1 MGISYWRCGRIVPR
15 LVAASLLIHSIGG
28 SAAPAPGIR
37 ELVEIRDI
45 DSLAISP
52 DAKHLVFRTVAA
64 DIERNSY
71 DLEWHSLALDSGEV
85 RSIGSAGDPIYVDPG
100 LIAADSPVW
109 SPDGRSIMFRSL
121 VDGAIGVWRA
131 ASDGTSSSP
140 LIVRDENVESLALG
154 ADGKSLTYRVGPS
167 RAEIRRAEESE
178 YYSGILVDASV
189 DLAQNLFRGGS
200 IDGRM
205 ASQRLVGY
213 WFVRAGLLWR
223 YPRQK
228 RRFDLKSGADEAVGP
243 REPVAAF
250 EPPSMSDEVSATS
263 TLGDRAH
270 ATWDGKS
277 GSLSA
282 ALQGRSNSVRC
293 SDPLCSSGRVAA
305 LEWRPGTKQLLITFT
320 DRNRRQSLYLW
331 DVAANALHLIIE
343 SDGLLSG
350 DRHSWAPCALT
361 GSRAYCVAAS
371 AASPPKLVAIDLDRR
386 SSTVLYDPNG
396 LWRKAYSPN
405 IEQLRWKTAD
415 GTSVTG
421 TLLTPRGDLSH
432 PAPLFINYYS
442 CDGFLRG
449 GEGDEWPIPSLID
462 SGFAVAC
469 VNAAPFTGPQDGVAT
484 YRTGLEAVRSLVDLL
499 ARRGLIDR
507 NKVAM
512 GGFSIGSEVTTWIAL
527 HSDLLAA
534 LSIASAQSDPTGYW
548 FDAIGAGDRP
558 KIIRKVWGLG
568 TPEETPARWKL
579 VSAALNAERIR
590 APILLQLSEQ
600 EARQIPEFY
609 ARLTGS
615 PTPAELYAY
624 PDEDHLKIEAR
635 HRLAAYERN
644 LDWFRYWLQNYRD
657 PDSGKVV
664 QYARWD
670 RMKTAWNASKH
681 LTHSTTESKGRAKP
695 SR

>member
-1 MGISYWRCGRIVPR
+1 MAG
-15 LVAASLLIHSIGG
+15 LVAASLLNHSIRVY
-28 SAAPAPGIR
+28 AAAAPGIR
-37 ELVEIRDI
+37 DLVEIGDI

-52 DAKHLVFRTVAA
+52 DSKHLVFRTVAA

-71 DLEWHSLALDSGEV
+71 DLEWHSLALETGEV

-100 LIAADSPVW
+100 LIEADSPLW
-109 SPDGRSIMFRSL
+109 SPDGRSILFRSL
-121 VDGAIGVWRA
+121 VDGAIGIWKA

-140 LIVRDENVESLALG
+140 LIVRDEDVESLALG
-154 ADGKSLTYRVGPS
+154 ADGKSLTYSVGPS
-167 RAEIRRAEESE
+167 RAEIQRAERSE

-200 IDGRM
+200 VDGRM

-223 YPRQK
+223 YPKQK
-228 RRFDLKSGADEAVGP
+228 RRFDFESGADEAVGT

-250 EPPSMSDEVSATS
+250 EPPSMPDAASATS
-263 TLGDRAH
+263 ISGERAH

-277 GSLSA
+277 GSLTA
-282 ALQGRSNSVRC
+282 DLQGRAGPVRC
-293 SDPLCSSGRVAA
+293 SDPLCSSGRVTAIA
-305 LEWRPGTKQLLITFT
+305 WRPGAKQLLITFA

-350 DRHSWAPCALT
+350 DRHSWSPCALT

-371 AASPPKLVAIDLDRR
+371 AGSPPKLVAIDLDGR

-396 LWRKAYSPN
+396 LWREAYAPK
-405 IEQLRWKTAD
+405 IEQLRWETND

-421 TLLTPRGDLSH
+421 TLLTPRGDPSR
-432 PAPLFINYYS
+432 PAPLFVNYYS

-449 GEGDEWPIPSLID
+449 GEGDEWPIPSLLD
-462 SGFAVAC
+462 SGFAVVC

-507 NKVAM
+507 KKVAM
-512 GGFSIGSEVTTWIAL
+512 GGFSFGSEVTTWIAL

-568 TPEETPARWKL
+568 TPDETPARWKL
-579 VSAALNAERIR
+579 VSAALNAERIS

-624 PDEDHLKIEAR
+624 PDEDHLKVEPR

-657 PDSGKVV
+657 PDSRKAP

-670 RMKTAWNASKH
+670 RMKATWNASLH
-681 LTHSTTESKGRAKP
+681 ITHSTSESKGRAKP

>member
-1 MGISYWRCGRIVPR
+1 MEISHRRWRRILPG
-15 LVAASLLIHSIGG
+15 LVAASLLNHPIEA
-28 SAAPAPGIR
+28 SAAAPGIR

-45 DSLAISP
+45 DSLSISP
-52 DAKHLVFRTVAA
+52 DSKHLAFRTVAA
-64 DIERNSY
+64 DIERNNY
-71 DLEWHSLALDSGEV
+71 DLEWHSLALESGEV
-85 RSIGSAGDPIYVDPG
+85 RSIGSAGNPIYVDPG
-100 LIAADSPVW
+100 VIEEDGPLW

-121 VDGAIGVWRA
+121 VDGAIGVWKA
-131 ASDGTSSSP
+131 AADGTSSSP
-140 LIVRDENVESLALG
+140 LIVRDEDVETLALG
-154 ADGKSLTYRVGPS
+154 ADGKSLTYSVGPS
-167 RAEIRRAEESE
+167 RAEIQREEWSE
-178 YYSGILVDASV
+178 YHSGILVDASV

-200 IDGRM
+200 VDGRM

-223 YPRQK
+223 HPKQEH
-228 RRFDLKSGADEAVGP
+228 RFDLKSGADEAVGP
-243 REPVAAF
+243 PKPVAAF
-250 EPPSMSDEVSATS
+250 EPPSISEAASAISTS
-263 TLGDRAH
+263 GDTAH

-277 GSLSA
+277 GSLGA
-282 ALQGRSNSVRC
+282 NLQGQPAPVRC
-293 SDPLCSSGRVAA
+293 SDPLCSSGRITA
-305 LEWRPGTKQLLITFT
+305 LAWRPGTKQLLITFT
-320 DRNRRQSLYLW
+320 DRSRRQSLYLW
-331 DVAANALHLIIE
+331 DVAANALHLIIR

-350 DRHSWAPCALT
+350 DRHNWTPCALT
-361 GSRAYCVAAS
+361 ESKAYCIAAS
-371 AASPPKLVAIDLDRR
+371 AASPPRLVGIDLNAG
-386 SSTVLYDPNG
+386 SSAVLYDPNEF
-396 LWRKAYSPN
+396 WRKAYAPN
-405 IEQLRWKTAD
+405 VEQLTWETAD

-421 TLLTPRGDLSH
+421 TLLTARGALVH

-449 GEGDEWPIPSLID
+449 GEGDEWPIPSLLD

-484 YRTGLEAVRSLVDLL
+484 YRTGLEAVRALVDLL
-499 ARRGLIDR
+499 AHRGLINR
-507 NKVAM
+507 SKVAM
-512 GGFSIGSEVTTWIAL
+512 GGFSFGSEVTTWIAL

-558 KIIRKVWGLG
+558 KMVRKVWGLG

-590 APILLQLSEQ
+590 APILLQLPEQ
-600 EARQIPEFY
+600 EARRVPEFY
-609 ARLTGS
+609 ARLTAS

-624 PDEDHLKIEAR
+624 PDEDHLKVEPR

-657 PDSGKVV
+657 PDSRKAA

-670 RMKTAWNASKH
+670 KMKTAWNASMH
-681 LTHSTTESKGRAKP
+681 ITLSTTESKGRAQP